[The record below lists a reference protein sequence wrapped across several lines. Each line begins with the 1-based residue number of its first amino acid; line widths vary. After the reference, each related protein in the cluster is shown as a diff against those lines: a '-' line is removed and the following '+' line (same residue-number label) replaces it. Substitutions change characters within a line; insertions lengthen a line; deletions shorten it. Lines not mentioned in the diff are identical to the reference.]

1 MKKHIYLD
9 HAATTPTD
17 PRVVKAMTPYWTKN
31 FGNPSS
37 LYHIGQQ
44 AKNTLDNSRLTVANI
59 FHSQPEEVI
68 FTGGGTESINLAIKG
83 VVAASRL
90 MPAHII
96 TSNFEHHAV
105 LNAVQTLKNQGHEVS
120 LIPVDEDGLLIQEK
134 LWSAIQDNTILIS
147 IMMANNEVGTIEP
160 IQEIGANLEKINK
173 IRKEKNLPHIFL
185 HTDACQ
191 AAGAQEL
198 NVDKLHVDLMSINGS
213 KIYGP
218 KGVGV
223 LYVRRGT
230 PVKALIDGGGQEK
243 NLRSGTE
250 NIPGIVG
257 LATAL
262 NIAEQNREKE
272 NKRLS
277 TLRDWLIKKLLTTIP
292 KTLLNGHPSKRLAN
306 NINISILDIEGEAML
321 LYLDEIGI
329 QASTGSA
336 CTAQDLEPSHVIR
349 ALGRPYEAAHG
360 SLRLTL
366 GRDTTKD
373 DLVFL
378 AKKLPGIVKYLRQ
391 VSPINVD
398 MKTLH
403 SSIKKYPREI
413 IKL

>member
-17 PRVVKAMTPYWTKN
+17 QRVVKAMAPYWTKN
-31 FGNPSS
+31 FGNPSALYS
-37 LYHIGQQ
+37 LGQYAKQ
-44 AKNTLDNSRLTVANI
+44 ALNNSRLAVAKI
-59 FHSQPEEVI
+59 FHSQPEEII

-83 VVAASRL
+83 VVLASRL
-90 MPAHII
+90 MPAHVI

-105 LNAVQTLKNQGHEVS
+105 LNAVQTLKNQDHEVS
-120 LIPVDEDGLLIQEK
+120 LVPVDADGFVIQDK
-134 LWSAIQDNTILIS
+134 LWSAIQDNTVLIS

-160 IQEIGANLEKINK
+160 IQEIGARLEKINK
-173 IRKEKNLPHIFL
+173 KRKAKNLSHIYL

-191 AAGAQEL
+191 AAGALEL

-272 NKRLS
+272 NKRLIS
-277 TLRDWLIKKLLTTIP
+277 LRDWLIKKLLTSIP
-292 KTLLNGHPSKRLAN
+292 KTLLNGHATQRLPN

-349 ALGRPYEAAHG
+349 VLGRPYEAAHG

-366 GRDTTKD
+366 GRGTTKE

-378 AKKLPGIVKYLRQ
+378 TKKLPGIVKYLRQ

-398 MKTLH
+398 MNTLH